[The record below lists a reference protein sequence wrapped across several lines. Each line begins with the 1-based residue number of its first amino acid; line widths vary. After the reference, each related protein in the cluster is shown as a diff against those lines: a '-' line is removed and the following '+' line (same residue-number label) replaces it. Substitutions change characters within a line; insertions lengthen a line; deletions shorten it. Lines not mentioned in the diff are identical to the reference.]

1 MVPNVS
7 PNVGPTHIG
16 QAVSAEVAQ
25 FNQRTPNPAPR
36 MLWRPHKEA
45 LPAVGNNGR
54 MPPRARYLVSNP
66 CEDACGTITT
76 DRTLE
81 GAPVY
86 RCPGCDSEWIELA
99 ERTEPA
105 DEPKP
110 ASTPEET

>member
-1 MVPNVS
+1 
-7 PNVGPTHIG
+7 
-16 QAVSAEVAQ
+16 
-25 FNQRTPNPAPR
+25 

-105 DEPKP
+105 DEPKH